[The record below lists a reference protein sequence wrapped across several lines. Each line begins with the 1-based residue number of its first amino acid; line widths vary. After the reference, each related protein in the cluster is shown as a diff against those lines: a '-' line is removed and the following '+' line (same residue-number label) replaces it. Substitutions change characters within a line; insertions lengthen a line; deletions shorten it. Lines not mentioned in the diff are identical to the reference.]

1 MSNFTKAILGLEIFS
16 IGTHTDSS
24 GQTNEFTDEDVDYMI
39 NKFGGGFP
47 EFVPIKLGH
56 TSDEFNRQIAAELG
70 LPASALNGENGEGFD
85 GVAALGQVVNL
96 YQDGNKMVAD
106 LKVPDEMAKLFQDEY
121 FRDVSCELSA
131 DDEGRWI
138 LDGLAML
145 GAERPAVGDL
155 AGIPAAAVHKKR
167 AAVAVRSFSQALP
180 KKVNM
185 SENSDSKIDKIL
197 GLVSGDKISLSE
209 LKDAGLKFGED
220 ADKGA
225 VKDAVRELQDRS
237 GMLDSVVELLQQAID
252 ITSTAAEDG
261 DEIVED
267 DVASEPAVAAKAL
280 VGRITSM
287 LASGGKDFK
296 AGADFK
302 SAVAAAVKDSTKE
315 LAAQV
320 AKLSGNSIVANYRV
334 ETEKLV
340 GMEGTASQLAEQLAD
355 IEGKAGKETAATML
369 NSWKQVSTYAVESGQ
384 FKAIGDGEGEGEGR
398 KGEPSDLEKEAAT
411 FKEANPSFTESQALN
426 AVRLRRMRGVR
437 EVKS

>member
-24 GQTNEFTDEDVDYMI
+24 GQTNEFTDADVDYMI

-315 LAAQV
+315 LASQV

-355 IEGKAGKETAATML
+355 IEGKAGKETAVTML

-384 FKAIGDGEGEGEGR
+384 FKAIGADDGDDEG
-398 KGEPSDLEKEAAT
+398 GEPTPLESEAIE
-411 FKEANPSFTESQALN
+411 FRKANPTFSEVQSLT
-426 AVRLRRMRGVR
+426 AVRLRSMRAKR
-437 EVKS
+437 EIK